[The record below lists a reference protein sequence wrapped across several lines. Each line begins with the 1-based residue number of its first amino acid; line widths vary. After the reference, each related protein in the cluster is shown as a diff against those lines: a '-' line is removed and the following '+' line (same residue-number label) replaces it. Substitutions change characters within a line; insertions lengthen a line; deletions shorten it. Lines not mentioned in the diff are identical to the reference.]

1 MFSDALNHIS
11 NGTNTAG
18 VVFSKVGDIISV
30 FQFKDIFDIAVVAII
45 TYAVLMLFIKTKSI
59 PIIMGIFAMILVYGM
74 ALFFNLTLTQIIFK
88 YFFGAFLIVMLIVFQ
103 KELRRFFE
111 MIGILGIRRKF
122 LATSEDALKIILR
135 VVWSFAQVNT
145 GALIVFSGK
154 TPIER
159 YVDGGFFL
167 NGKISEPILL
177 SIFDKNSPG
186 HDGAAIVEGD
196 KIKRFG
202 VHLPLAEKIESVKKF
217 GTRHRAALGLSEKTD
232 ALCLVVSEERGAVS
246 LAHNGKLKTI
256 LSSEELEKETRKF
269 FEKITPKQKFDL
281 KIWLKKNILP
291 IILSLGIAVIFWLA
305 INNKHD

>member
-1 MFSDALNHIS
+1 MFSEALNHIN

-18 VVFSKVGDIISV
+18 VVFSKVGEIISV

-45 TYAVLMLFIKTKSI
+45 TYAVLMLFIKTKSM
-59 PIIMGIFAMILVYGM
+59 PIILGIFAMILVYGM
-74 ALFFNLTLTQIIFK
+74 ALFFNLPLTQIIFK

-111 MIGILGIRRKF
+111 MIGVLGIRRRF
-122 LATSEDALKIILR
+122 LVSSEDALKTILR
-135 VVWSFAQVNT
+135 TVWSFAQART

-159 YVDGGFFL
+159 YIDGGFFL

-177 SIFDKNSPG
+177 SIFDKHSPG
-186 HDGAAIVEGD
+186 HDGAVIIEENR
-196 KIKRFG
+196 IKRFG

-217 GTRHRAALGLSEKTD
+217 GTRHRAALGISEKTD
-232 ALCLVVSEERGAVS
+232 AFCLVVSEERGDVS
-246 LAHNGKLKTI
+246 LAHNGKIKMI
-256 LSSEELEKETRKF
+256 SSSEELEKETRKF
-269 FEKITPKQKFDL
+269 FEKINPKQKFDL

-291 IILSLGIAVIFWLA
+291 IILSLGIAVVFWLA
-305 INNKHD
+305 INNKYD